1 MNKKAMMDDFFDFLF
16 TIVIAF
22 FSLIFIGFLLNNSV
36 DSANSFSLSQM
47 IDVGTTG
54 AAISNL
60 RFEQYQ
66 GFGID
71 KEDFDKE
78 VANVKVIEIKK
89 DYGCGDYDTKEYCD
103 TDPARVTPAGY
114 ECWWSEQTKKCY
126 QKKQTNPEVK
136 AANKALNDFK

>member
-22 FSLIFIGFLLNNSV
+22 FSLIFIGFLLNSSV

-47 IDVGTTG
+47 IDAGTTG
-54 AAISNL
+54 ATISKL
-60 RFEQYQ
+60 RLQQYQ

-78 VANVKVIEIKK
+78 VANVKIVEIKK
-89 DYGCGDYDTKEYCD
+89 DYGCENYDTKEYCES
-103 TDPARVTPAGY
+103 DPAYVADAGY
-114 ECWWSEQTKKCY
+114 ECWWSEQNKKCY
-126 QKKQTNPEVK
+126 QKKQVDQAQVAT
-136 AANKALNDFK
+136 NKALNDFK